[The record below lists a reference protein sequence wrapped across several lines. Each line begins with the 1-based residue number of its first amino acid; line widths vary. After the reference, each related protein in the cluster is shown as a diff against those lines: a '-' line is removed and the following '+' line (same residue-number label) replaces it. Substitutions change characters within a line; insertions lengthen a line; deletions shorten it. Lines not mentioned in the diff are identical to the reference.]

1 VVCGKV
7 RVRNTDEAAA
17 PGAIEESERTSMD
30 DKLEAMGRCD
40 RCGLLNPHECVSGR
54 AEYYL
59 RQREDAA

>member
-7 RVRNTDEAAA
+7 RVRNETAA

-30 DKLEAMGRCD
+30 DKLEAMGRCEK
-40 RCGLLNPHECVSGR
+40 CGLLNPHECVSGR

>member
-7 RVRNTDEAAA
+7 RVRNETSA

-30 DKLEAMGRCD
+30 DKLEAAGRCA
-40 RCGLLNPHECVSGR
+40 CGLLKPCHGCPLEKR
-54 AEYYL
+54 AENYL